1 MALLELKKL
10 AQQTRVTFSLRNKKG
25 YDMSAKVIFFPVG
38 NGDMTLI
45 QTEDEK
51 NILIDC
57 RIRGGEDHPDVRTQL
72 REKLPR
78 NSEGRLFIH
87 LFIWTHPDSDH
98 CDGVADHFHLGKP
111 EDWSERN
118 DKIFINEIWSS
129 PIVFRR
135 HHAQNHPL
143 CDDAIALNKEIKRR
157 VNLYK
162 EKGFLDGAGNQV
174 LVLGKDE
181 DGKTDDIPNILL
193 ELDQTTRWINQ
204 TYSSDFEAH
213 LLGPSPK
220 KDLDELEDK
229 LGKNHSSVIMN
240 FAIKGG
246 NKTAQ
251 LLSGGDAEVVCWE
264 GVRDRL
270 TSKYSMSW
278 LDYDILQTP
287 HHCSWHSLSHDSLSK
302 KGENA
307 KTSEKAIEVF
317 ERAKEKAFIIS
328 SSKVIEDD
336 EKDPPAYRAKEE
348 YEKIVDKVQGQFL
361 CVSDHKKNGENIPLE
376 IEISGDGVKKIAA
389 SALGM
394 AESSSTAVNRQGG
407 GGYA

>member
-1 MALLELKKL
+1 M
-10 AQQTRVTFSLRNKKG
+10 T
-25 YDMSAKVIFFPVG
+25 AKISFFPVG

-45 QTEDEK
+45 QTEDGK

-57 RIRGGEDHPDVRTQL
+57 RIRDGKEHPDVRSQL
-72 REKLPR
+72 REKLSR
-78 NSEGRLFIH
+78 NDEGRLFVH
-87 LFIWTHPDSDH
+87 LFIWSHPDSDH
-98 CDGVADHFHLGKP
+98 CDGVSDHFHLGKP
-111 EDWSERN
+111 ENWSERS

-143 CDDAIALNKEIKRR
+143 CDDAKALNAEVKRR

-162 EKGFLDGAGNQV
+162 EKGYLDGVGNQV
-174 LVLGKDE
+174 LVLGKD
-181 DGKTDDIPNILL
+181 DGDKTDDIPNILL
-193 ELDQTTRWINQ
+193 ELDQKTRWINQ
-204 TYSSDFEAH
+204 SYSSCFEAH

-246 NKTAQ
+246 NKTAYF
-251 LLSGGDAEVVCWE
+251 LSGGDAEVVCWE
-264 GVRDRL
+264 CVRDRL
-270 TSKYSMSW
+270 TDKYSMSW
-278 LDYDILQTP
+278 LDYDILQAP
-287 HHCSWHSLSHDSLSK
+287 HHCSWHSLSHHSLSDM
-302 KGENA
+302 GDEA
-307 KTSEKAIEVF
+307 ETSEKAMEVF
-317 ERAKEKAFIIS
+317 NRAKQNAFIIS

-348 YEKIVDKVQGQFL
+348 YEKIVDNVQGQFL

-376 IEISGDGVKKIAA
+376 IEISDNGIKKIAA
-389 SALGM
+389 S
-394 AESSSTAVNRQGG
+394 
-407 GGYA
+407 

>member
-1 MALLELKKL
+1 
-10 AQQTRVTFSLRNKKG
+10 
-25 YDMSAKVIFFPVG
+25 MSAKINFFPVG

-45 QTEDEK
+45 QTEDGK

-57 RIRGGEDHPDVRTQL
+57 RIRDGEEHPDVRSQL
-72 REKLPR
+72 REKLSR
-78 NSEGRLFIH
+78 DGKSRLFIH

-98 CDGVADHFHLGKP
+98 CDGISDCFHLGKP
-111 EDWSERN
+111 ENWNEKS

-143 CDDAIALNKEIKRR
+143 CDDAKALNKEVKRR

-162 EKGFLDGAGNQV
+162 ENGYLDGVGNQV

-181 DGKTDDIPNILL
+181 NEKTDNIQNILL
-193 ELDQTTRWINQ
+193 ELDQTTRYINGY
-204 TYSSDFEAH
+204 YSSVFEAH

-229 LGKNHSSVIMN
+229 LGKNHSSVIIN
-240 FAIKGG
+240 FELKGD
-246 NKTAQ
+246 NKTAYF
-251 LLSGGDAEVVCWE
+251 LIGGDAEVVCWE

-270 TSKYSMSW
+270 AGKYLMSW

-287 HHCSWHSLSHDSLSK
+287 HHCSWHSLSHDSLSD
-302 KGENA
+302 KGDEA
-307 KTSEKAIEVF
+307 KTSDKAMEVF
-317 ERAKEKAFIIS
+317 NRAKQNAFIIS
-328 SSKVIEDD
+328 SSKTIEDD

-348 YEKIVDKVQGQFL
+348 YEKIVDDKQGQFL
-361 CVSDHKKNGENIPLE
+361 CVADHKKNDNNIPLE
-376 IEISGDGVKKIAA
+376 IEISGNSIKKIAA
-389 SALGM
+389 STLGM
-394 AESSSTAVNRQGG
+394 AESSSAAVNRQGG

>member
-1 MALLELKKL
+1 MTAKL
-10 AQQTRVTFSLRNKKG
+10 C
-25 YDMSAKVIFFPVG
+25 FFPVG

-45 QTEDEK
+45 QTEDGK

-57 RIRGGEDHPDVRTQL
+57 RIRDGEEHPDVRSQL
-72 REKLPR
+72 REKLSR
-78 NSEGRLFIH
+78 DSEGRLFVN

-98 CDGVADHFHLGKP
+98 CDGVSDHFHLGKP
-111 EDWSERN
+111 ENWSEKS

-143 CDDAIALNKEIKRR
+143 CDDAIALNTEVKRR

-162 EKGFLDGAGNQV
+162 EKGYLDGVGNQV

-181 DGKTDDIPNILL
+181 NGKTDDIPYIRL
-193 ELDQTTRWINQ
+193 ELYNTTIYINGEA
-204 TYSSDFEAH
+204 SSVFQAR

-229 LGKNHSSVIMN
+229 LGKNHSSVIIN
-240 FAIKGG
+240 FELKGD
-246 NKTAQ
+246 NKTAYF
-251 LLSGGDAEVVCWE
+251 LSGGDAEVVCWE
-264 GVRDRL
+264 GVKDRL
-270 TSKYSMSW
+270 SDKNEMSW

-287 HHCSWHSLSHDSLSK
+287 HHCSWHSISHDSLSQ
-302 KGENA
+302 KGDDA
-307 KTSEKAIEVF
+307 KTSEKAMEVF
-317 ERAKEKAFIIS
+317 NRAKQNAFIIS
-328 SSKVIEDD
+328 SSKTIEDD

-348 YEKIVDKVQGQFL
+348 YEKITDDKNGQFL
-361 CVSDHKKNGENIPLE
+361 CVSDHKKNGKNVPLE
-376 IEISGDGVKKIAA
+376 IEISSNGIKKIAA
-389 SALGM
+389 STLGM
-394 AESSSTAVNRQGG
+394 AESSNTVVNRQGG

>member
-1 MALLELKKL
+1 
-10 AQQTRVTFSLRNKKG
+10 
-25 YDMSAKVIFFPVG
+25 MSAKICFFPVG

-45 QTEDEK
+45 QTEDDK

-57 RIRGGEDHPDVRTQL
+57 RIRDGEEHPDVRTQL

-78 NSEGRLFIH
+78 NNEGRLFVH

-111 EDWSERN
+111 EDWSEKN

-143 CDDAIALNKEIKRR
+143 CDDAIALNKEVKRR

-162 EKGFLDGAGNQV
+162 EKNYLDGVGNQV

-181 DGKTDDIPNILL
+181 DGKTDDIPGILL
-193 ELDQTTRWINQ
+193 ELDQKTRWINQ
-204 TYSSDFEAH
+204 SYSSYFEAH

-229 LGKNHSSVIMN
+229 LGKNHSSVIIN
-240 FAIKGG
+240 FEIKGD
-246 NKTAQ
+246 NKTAHF
-251 LLSGGDAEVVCWE
+251 LSGGDAEVVCWE

-270 TSKYSMSW
+270 TNKYSMSW
-278 LDYDILQTP
+278 LDYDILQAP

-302 KGENA
+302 KGDDA
-307 KTSEKAIEVF
+307 KTSEKAMEVF
-317 ERAKEKAFIIS
+317 NRAKEKAFIIS
-328 SSKVIEDD
+328 SSKTIEND

-348 YEKIVDKVQGQFL
+348 YEKIVDDVQGQFL

-376 IEISGDGVKKIAA
+376 IEISDNGIKKIAA

-394 AESSSTAVNRQGG
+394 AESSSAAVNRQGG